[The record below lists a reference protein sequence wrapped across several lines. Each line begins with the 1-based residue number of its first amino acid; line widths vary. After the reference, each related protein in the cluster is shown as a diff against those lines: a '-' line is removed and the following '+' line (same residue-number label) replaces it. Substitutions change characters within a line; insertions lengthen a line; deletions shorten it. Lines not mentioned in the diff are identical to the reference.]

1 MKVKSS
7 QGGELEKLRL
17 DVLKMAIG
25 KINPNQGIW
34 VRHHII
40 KSLSETCDTPNWV
53 VLKEKSLGLMANYDL
68 LCCLSFLL
76 LCLAAIH
83 WVLFV
88 VQERDVVL
96 PDQFRDYLTLRSLDD
111 DFFLFFLHVFILF
124 LWLVSSLSAIIL
136 FTSNTD
142 SHMRHTSLF

>member
-17 DVLKMAIG
+17 DVFKMAIG
-25 KINPNQGIW
+25 KVNPNQRIR
-34 VRHHII
+34 VPHHII

-53 VLKEKSLGLMANYDL
+53 VLKEESLGLLANYNL

-96 PDQFRDYLTLRSLDD
+96 PDQFRDYLTLRSLNY

-136 FTSNTD
+136 LASNID
-142 SHMRHTSLF
+142 SHIRNTSLF